1 MKEITVAL
9 AGNPN
14 VGKST
19 VFNAL
24 TGLHQHTGN
33 WPGKTV
39 ASAEGGF
46 RSGDYAVR
54 LVDLPGT
61 YSLSAVSPEE
71 EVTRDFLLS
80 GTADVTLA
88 VVDATCLQRNLNL
101 VLQIREITPRLV
113 VCVNLLDE
121 AEKDGA
127 EVDLETLSR
136 LLACPVVGAAARSGP
151 DSSGSSSRPSRKCA

>member
-54 LVDLPGT
+54 LV
-61 YSLSAVSPEE
+61 
-71 EVTRDFLLS
+71 
-80 GTADVTLA
+80 
-88 VVDATCLQRNLNL
+88 
-101 VLQIREITPRLV
+101 
-113 VCVNLLDE
+113 
-121 AEKDGA
+121 
-127 EVDLETLSR
+127 
-136 LLACPVVGAAARSGP
+136 VGALYVLGVLFYFIIMRPHSNNFNYTFIFNIFYSFFFIDDLINNSVFKI
-151 DSSGSSSRPSRKCA
+151 DSSRIQAG